1 MWGNSNIPP
10 KKENSKCGGLYNGFL
25 TDFWCAGVASR
36 GPPKHG
42 AWCAP
47 AACTTDPPANCG
59 VTTGPTTHPPG
70 SRRSPRS
77 PLPPHQH
84 QQPTP
89 MPSRE
94 DSMSGV
100 RRYVCAAA
108 AGIAPQT
115 RAVGLTRNT
124 GRCVVSHAKWW
135 GAGWRVYCAAVYV
148 GCGSEAA
155 CNRTATEVFSG
166 MRTEGQ
172 KARGRR
178 DVERHHVDMN
188 HARSECCWQSKLAA
202 TAGKVADP
210 SQ

>member
-1 MWGNSNIPP
+1 MSVLTEAEYQPAPNDNRRSSHPSIAIVPSKGNLMWENSNMPP

-59 VTTGPTTHPPG
+59 VTTGPTTNPPG
-70 SRRSPRS
+70 SWRSPRS

-100 RRYVCAAA
+100 RCYVCAAAA

-115 RAVGLTRNT
+115 RAVGLTRST
-124 GRCVVSHAKWW
+124 ERCVVSHAKW
-135 GAGWRVYCAAVYV
+135 
-148 GCGSEAA
+148 CGGGVA
-155 CNRTATEVFSG
+155 CVLCCG
-166 MRTEGQ
+166 V
-172 KARGRR
+172 RGVR
-178 DVERHHVDMN
+178 
-188 HARSECCWQSKLAA
+188 Q
-202 TAGKVADP
+202 
-210 SQ
+210 

>member
-1 MWGNSNIPP
+1 
-10 KKENSKCGGLYNGFL
+10 
-25 TDFWCAGVASR
+25 
-36 GPPKHG
+36 
-42 AWCAP
+42 
-47 AACTTDPPANCG
+47 
-59 VTTGPTTHPPG
+59 
-70 SRRSPRS
+70 
-77 PLPPHQH
+77 
-84 QQPTP
+84 
-89 MPSRE
+89 
-94 DSMSGV
+94 MSGV
-100 RRYVCAAA
+100 RCYVCAAAA

-124 GRCVVSHAKWW
+124 ERCVVSHMPSGV
-135 GAGWRVYCAAVYV
+135 GAGWRVCCAAVYV